1 MTITRFSAVA
11 LASLLLL
18 PAAAG
23 AQQVEKAKGKGNNR
37 AHKGDYS
44 FRLTASGSACA
55 TAEGGGTTGVRQDV
69 ARVGTF
75 SIENDGTISGHSIAT
90 SNDGTTTVVIDFTW
104 SGTFTVNDDG
114 TGSISITTV
123 NVTDASCTP
132 AQAAGACAGFEGPE
146 TYAFALNNH
155 GDEKLVSL
163 IETDNAIGAGK
174 SFLTG
179 DATRR

>member
-23 AQQVEKAKGKGNNR
+23 AQQAEKAKGKGRNKV
-37 AHKGDYS
+37 HKGDYS
-44 FRLTASGSACA
+44 FRLTASGSSCA
-55 TAEGGGTTGVRQDV
+55 TAPSGVAAGIRQDV

-75 SIENDGTISGHSIAT
+75 SVENDGTISGHSIAT
-90 SNDGTTTVVIDFTW
+90 SDDGTTTIVIDFTW
-104 SGTFTVNDDG
+104 AGTFTVNDDG

-132 AQAAGACAGFEGPE
+132 AQ
-146 TYAFALNNH
+146 
-155 GDEKLVSL
+155 
-163 IETDNAIGAGK
+163 
-174 SFLTG
+174 
-179 DATRR
+179 